1 MEPYAWLAGS
11 AGALIGGMQNLGS
24 GLVAWLSAMMP
35 QRDQFSLGMLMFFT
49 ALVMLLCWLPLSRQP
64 ERGNQ
69 PVTG

>member
-24 GLVAWLSAMMP
+24 GLVAWLSALMP
-35 QRDQFSLGMLMFFT
+35 QHDQFSLGMLMFLT